1 MNELP
6 KIALVGMGYTGF
18 TRSSEHLSFRE
29 MVYQAAVKAYND
41 AGGIDPRRDVDAFI
55 SCQEDFWEGV
65 SISDEFA
72 PDQLGGVL
80 KPVYTVTG
88 DGLHCVANAYMMIRS
103 GVADIVVVES
113 HGKPSEII
121 SMSDIVWFSTDPIYV
136 RPLKL
141 PNPHALQALEARV
154 YMRSRGLRRE
164 DLGLYVIQS
173 LGNALLSDR
182 APYAAKLDLDGYLE
196 AEYVVDPLTAYDI
209 ARYSDAAI
217 VAVVASEEI
226 ARKLTD
232 QPVWIDGVGW
242 ATEISTISMRSMEE
256 DVATKLAARMA
267 YDQANVKDPRREFDF
282 AEVDER
288 YSYKAIQ
295 AIEALGLARIDT
307 VASDLR
313 DGSFSRSGSLPVNPS
328 GGALGE
334 GVPLEA
340 HGLARL
346 LSAYEQLRGRAGR
359 AQLSD
364 AEKAVV
370 HGWRGLGTSSS
381 IVLVLS
387 R

>member
-1 MNELP
+1 M
-6 KIALVGMGYTGF
+6 VGMGYTGF

-29 MVYQAAVKAYND
+29 MVYQAAVKAYED

-55 SCQEDFWEGV
+55 SCQEDFWEGI
-65 SISDEFA
+65 SISDEFV

-80 KPVYTVTG
+80 KPVYTVAG
-88 DGLHCVANAYMMIRS
+88 DGLHCVVNAFMMIRS

-113 HGKPSEII
+113 HGKPSEIA
-121 SMSDIVWFSTDPIYV
+121 SMGDIVWFSTDPIYV

-141 PNPHALQALEARV
+141 PNPHALQAIEARA
-154 YMRSRGLRRE
+154 YMVSRRLGRE
-164 DLGLYVIQS
+164 DLGLYVTQS

-182 APYAAKLDLDGYLE
+182 APYAIKLDLDGYLG
-196 AEYVVDPLTAYDI
+196 AEYVADPLTIYDI
-209 ARYSDAAI
+209 AGYSDAAI
-217 VAVVASEEI
+217 VAVIASGEI
-226 ARKLTD
+226 AKKLTD
-232 QPVWIDGVGW
+232 QPVWVDGVGW

-256 DVATKLAARMA
+256 DIATKLAAKMA
-267 YDQANVKDPRREFDF
+267 YNQAGIENPQRSFSF

-295 AIEALGLARIDT
+295 AIEALGLVGANE
-307 VASDLR
+307 VAHDLR
-313 DGSFSRSGSLPVNPS
+313 RGSFTRTGRLPVNPS

-334 GVPLEA
+334 GLPLEA

-346 LSAYEQLRGRAGR
+346 LSAYEQLKGRAGR
-359 AQLSD
+359 AQLIG

-370 HGWRGLGTSSS
+370 HSWRGLGTSSS